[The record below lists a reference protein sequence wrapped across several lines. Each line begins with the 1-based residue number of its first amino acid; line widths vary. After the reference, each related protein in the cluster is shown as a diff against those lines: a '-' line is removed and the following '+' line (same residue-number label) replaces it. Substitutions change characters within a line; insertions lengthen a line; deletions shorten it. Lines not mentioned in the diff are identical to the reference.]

1 MRTDPPVRS
10 VLIKNKRA
18 FGKKIQLAVALIIA
32 FASVYFFFFKILFF

>member
-10 VLIKNKRA
+10 VLIRNKRA
-18 FGKKIQLAVALIIA
+18 LGRKIQLVLALVIA